1 MIIIMA
7 SRKFCE
13 VTIFFIII
21 IIIIIFLFQPK
32 GKTS

>member
-1 MIIIMA
+1 MA

-21 IIIIIFLFQPK
+21 IIIIFLFQPK